1 MIIASITI
9 LSAVWD
15 IINRRNLGDKYLIY
29 SLAAIIEFIIPL
41 QLTILKSGIYGR

>member
-1 MIIASITI
+1 MIIASTII

-29 SLAAIIEFIIPL
+29 SLAAIIEFILFDMPL
-41 QLTILKSGIYGR
+41 CSILKSLL